1 MASIWDERFAGEGYV
16 YGTAPNTW
24 LEAQASRLKAGS
36 RILSLGEGEGRNAVW
51 LATQGHRIEAVDGS
65 SIGLEKAQRLAATRG
80 VTIQA
85 TVADLATFV
94 PAPGAYDAVV
104 LIFVHLSLPL
114 RALVH
119 ARAQAALAPGGVL
132 VIEAFTPRQ
141 LAFTSG
147 GPKQVEALY
156 EPETLRQDFPGIAW
170 DVLREEEIELD
181 EGPLHR
187 GKAAVVRGLGR
198 RTGS

>member
-16 YGTAPNTW
+16 YGTSPNAW
-24 LEAQASRLKAGS
+24 LETQASRFTAGS
-36 RILSLGEGEGRNAVW
+36 RVLSLGEGEGRNAVW
-51 LATQGHRIEAVDGS
+51 LATLGHRIEAVDGS
-65 SIGLEKAQRLAATRG
+65 SVGLEKAQRLATARG
-80 VTIQA
+80 VTLQA
-85 TVADLATFV
+85 TVADLASFV
-94 PAPGAYDAVV
+94 PASSAYDAVV
-104 LIFVHLSLPL
+104 LIFVHLPPPL

-119 ARAQAALAPGGVL
+119 ARAQAALAPGGL
-132 VIEAFTPRQ
+132 LILEAFTPRQ

-147 GPKQVEALY
+147 GPKQLEALY

-170 DVLREEEIELD
+170 EVLREEEIELD

-198 RTGS
+198 RNGS